1 MQLSAV
7 STASSYCQAAVA
19 TRHRDSADAATG
31 TTTDRVS
38 LSQAGQAIQQAS
50 AAELP
55 SLAGPLFVSP
65 EEFTRR
71 VKQTEADF
79 RGALHAAGIS
89 PRSAFSLETGDDGR
103 VRATGAAASQV
114 NQLLQAEP
122 ELAEALRMRML
133 EATNLA
139 TAQVVAA
146 GADAWQ
152 ALGAQASGEK
162 GARWQSFME
171 SSLTALG
178 MSGRQAQWNGQSFS
192 FPVFDQAES
201 ILASAPRDLGF
212 GGRMAAEQQ
221 LSERVALIRRIGGN
235 NG

>member
-7 STASSYCQAAVA
+7 SAASSYCQAAVA
-19 TRHRDSADAATG
+19 IRHRDSADAATG
-31 TTTDRVS
+31 TATDRVS
-38 LSQAGQAIQQAS
+38 LSQAGQALQQAP
-50 AAELP
+50 AGELP
-55 SLAGPLFVSP
+55 ALAGPLFVSP
-65 EEFTRR
+65 AEFTRR

-79 RGALHAAGIS
+79 RSALHAAGIS
-89 PRSAFSLETGDDGR
+89 PRSAFALETGDDGR
-103 VRATGAAASQV
+103 IHATGAAASQI
-114 NQLLQAEP
+114 NPLLQAQP

-133 EATNLA
+133 EATDLA
-139 TAQVVAA
+139 TARVVAA
-146 GADAWQ
+146 GTDAWQ

-171 SSLTALG
+171 SSLKVLG
-178 MSGRQAQWNGQSFS
+178 MGGRQAQWSGQSFS